1 MMVSTH
7 KELLHKWERG
17 GASAMSANELNQ
29 LIDFQVDAELH
40 LTLDVC
46 EAERERD
53 ELNDGY
59 QRTGLESNG
68 CPGCQYEKGVFIE
81 QCELHRQIDEG
92 REALGIVARVQEQ
105 NKYLQC
111 ENGIFER
118 EAQHLH
124 AIIAKLPMCWQ
135 LDVDGDDRELRQT
148 CPVVPNMRL
157 WIVTDSEIGNGRVV
171 SLNKELISL
180 TNGWVQHPDAYYN
193 SLAAAEFAQQEAAA
207 NQQEKP

>member
-1 MMVSTH
+1 MSDGNL
-7 KELLHKWERG
+7 ELLKNAKSVWPSDR
-17 GASAMSANELNQ
+17 AS
-29 LIDFQVDAELH
+29 VG
-40 LTLDVC
+40 LDVAC
-46 EAERERD
+46 EWAVKEIERLQD
-53 ELNDGY
+53 
-59 QRTGLESNG
+59 
-68 CPGCQYEKGVFIE
+68 
-81 QCELHRQIDEG
+81 
-92 REALGIVARVQEQ
+92 IV
-105 NKYLQC
+105 
-111 ENGIFER
+111 
-118 EAQHLH
+118 
-124 AIIAKLPMCWQ
+124 AKLPMCWQ